1 MLVLHHEK
9 LLDWLRSDYAL
20 AEIQSLSRFLEGQ
33 GTFEFPT
40 LKTGLFSAAQLQERA
55 EYTGYRAV
63 WIRDNV
69 YVAYAHYLSGDRETA
84 IRCTRSLARWLQTQ
98 KPRFD
103 RIIDRGESPANQMD
117 RIHIRFDGESL
128 QELSETWNHAQNDAL
143 GYFLW
148 FYCRLVADGELEPSS
163 DEIETIAK
171 LVRYFKAVRYW
182 QDEDSGHWEE
192 MPKIEAS
199 SIGGVVAGLRS
210 LQQLLETS
218 NSLSPL
224 LQDRGITI
232 QDIELLIQV
241 GTKTLDTMLP
251 NECTQNDGEKYRESD
266 AALLFLIYPLQ
277 VVDESMGDRILENVI
292 THLQGEYGI
301 RRYLG
306 DSFWCR
312 DYRSIPE
319 DIRTSVS
326 SDRETWLAERNRQL
340 QPGEEAQWCLFDPIV
355 SAIFGMKYQRDRQ
368 SQDLQQQTHY
378 FNRAIGQLTP
388 SDSQFG
394 AFKCPEL
401 YFLESGKYVPGDAT
415 PLLWTQANLKIAFHL
430 MQRSLQ
436 A

>member
-1 MLVLHHEK
+1 MLVLHNER

-20 AEIQSLSRFLEGQ
+20 TEIQGLYRFLKGQ
-33 GTFEFPT
+33 RTFEFPT
-40 LKTGLFSAAQLQERA
+40 LKTGLFSAAQLQDRA

-69 YVAYAHYLSGDRETA
+69 YVAYAHYLNGDRETA
-84 IRCTRSLARWLQTQ
+84 IRCTRSLSRWLQTQ
-98 KPRFD
+98 KSRFD
-103 RIIDRGESPANQMD
+103 RIIEQGESPNRQMD
-117 RIHIRFDGESL
+117 RIHIRFDGETL

-148 FYCRLVADGELEPSS
+148 FYCRLVAEGELEPNPE
-163 DEIETIAK
+163 DIELISR

-199 SIGGVVAGLRS
+199 SIGVVVAGLRS
-210 LQQLLETS
+210 LQPLLETS

-241 GTKTLDTMLP
+241 GTKALDTMLP
-251 NECTQNDGEKYRESD
+251 NECTQSDGDKYREAD

-277 VVDESMGDRILENVI
+277 VVDESMGDRILDNVI

-326 SDRETWLAERNRQL
+326 SDREAWLAERNRQL
-340 QPGEEAQWCLFDPIV
+340 QPGQEAQWCLFDPIV

-368 SQDLQQQTHY
+368 PQYLQQQTHY
-378 FNRAIGQLTP
+378 FNRAIGQLTA

-415 PLLWTQANLKIAFHL
+415 PLLWTQANLRIAFHL

-436 A
+436 E